1 MEGMAMESVRF
12 DGLVRSFAQSWSRRR
27 ALHGLAAVAAGTSAF
42 ALSVAARAQ
51 NATPAASPA
60 GAAGHESPLETE
72 IAWMPEW
79 KVKSGTYEDVRTLL
93 EEMETSA
100 RSEAGALNYALYL
113 SEDGQTITFYER
125 YADEAAVLAHQA
137 TFSERFAERAND
149 AMTCTRITVMGSP
162 GEEIRKSISG
172 CNPVYL
178 TPFVGFTAR

>member
-1 MEGMAMESVRF
+1 MDSARF
-12 DGLVRSFAQSWSRRR
+12 DGLVRRFGRVRSRRQTLR
-27 ALHGLAAVAAGTSAF
+27 GLAGAAAGASVL
-42 ALSVAARAQ
+42 ALSTGARAQ
-51 NATPAASPA
+51 DATPAASPA
-60 GAAGHESPLETE
+60 GATSPESPLGPE

-93 EEMETSA
+93 EEMEASA
-100 RSEAGALNYALYL
+100 RSEAGALSYALYL

-137 TFSERFAERAND
+137 TFGERFAERAND

-162 GEEIRKSISG
+162 GEEIRNSISG

-178 TPFVGFTAR
+178 EPFAGFTAR